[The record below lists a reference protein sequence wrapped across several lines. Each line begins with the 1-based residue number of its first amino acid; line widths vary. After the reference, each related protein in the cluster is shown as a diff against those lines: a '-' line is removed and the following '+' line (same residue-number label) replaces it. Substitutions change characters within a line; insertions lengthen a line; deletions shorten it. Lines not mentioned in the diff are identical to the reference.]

1 MGCLLI
7 VARGIAHEKFKWEIF
22 AMHE

>member
-7 VARGIAHEKFKWEIF
+7 VAEIF
-22 AMHE
+22 YATFGS